1 MIAADKT
8 TDEASV
14 GQVRSEDAVS
24 EVTFSTFILSLWSSA
39 MEQLGLAADAD
50 VNPDLNI
57 VKNVIDV
64 MVMLRHKTKGGLT
77 EDEQTLLDDLIYE
90 LRMKYLLK
98 TK

>member
-8 TDEASV
+8 TYEDST
-14 GQVRSEDAVS
+14 GHVRQDDVAS

-39 MEQLGLAADAD
+39 MEQLGLTADRD
-50 VNPDLNI
+50 VGPDLNM

>member
-8 TDEASV
+8 TNEASA

-50 VNPDLNI
+50 VDPDLNI